1 MDKENLLKMAITGG
15 ILFAVYKF
23 VDNEAVRAAVLG
35 VAGVVAV
42 RNVPSVNQYVGV

>member
-15 ILFAVYKF
+15 VLFAVYKF
-23 VDNEAVRAAVLG
+23 VPNAAVRAAVLG

-42 RNVPSVNQYVGV
+42 RNVPFVNQYVGV